1 MGIISKDKREYYR
14 KICDLTIVADHTFYK
29 EVGGGNLDKTGVFHI
44 ITKRCRIPV
53 AALAWVPWVP
63 WNP

>member
-44 ITKRCRIPV
+44 ISKRYVFIGGS
-53 AALAWVPWVP
+53 LKGGSQTTLT
-63 WNP
+63 